1 MNVLVTSGQF
11 DPGAATTSVE
21 LSPGQVVTLPTAMLL
36 DAIGFEQRLSAAGTT
51 GSGAGIGATGVIAT
65 GVVATGFDA
74 SGQGATVIPVIA
86 EELVVTKR
94 VVPME
99 TVRLVTN
106 TELVAEKVDVDL
118 TRERWEITR
127 VPVDAEVSER
137 SDLRQEGDLSIYPVF
152 EERLLTRT
160 ALFLIEE
167 IHVRKIVEI
176 KRETLEAEVRREVL
190 SVERTQF

>member
-1 MNVLVTSGQF
+1 
-11 DPGAATTSVE
+11 
-21 LSPGQVVTLPTAMLL
+21 MLL
-36 DAIGFEQRLSAAGTT
+36 DALGFQQGLSAAGAASSTAGVAST
-51 GSGAGIGATGVIAT
+51 GAVATGIVATGIAATDVIAT
-65 GVVATGFDA
+65 GE
-74 SGQGATVIPVIA
+74 GATVIPVLA
-86 EELVVTKR
+86 EELIVTKR

-106 TELVAEKVDVDL
+106 TEVVAEKVDVDL

-127 VPVDAEVSER
+127 VPMDAEVSAR
-137 SDLRQEGDLSIYPVF
+137 SDLRQEGDVSIYPVF

-176 KRETLEAEVRREVL
+176 KRETLEAEVWREVL
-190 SVERTQF
+190 SVERTQY

>member
-1 MNVLVTSGQF
+1 MSMNVLVTAGQF

-36 DAIGFEQRLSAAGTT
+36 DAIGFEQRLSAR
-51 GSGAGIGATGVIAT
+51 GATGSDAGVLAT
-65 GVVATGFDA
+65 GVVAMA
-74 SGQGATVIPVIA
+74 EGATVIPVIA

-99 TVRLVTN
+99 TVRLVTD
-106 TELVAEKVDVDL
+106 TEVVAEKVDVDL

-127 VPVDAEVSER
+127 VPMDAEVPAR
-137 SDLRQEGDLSIYPVF
+137 FDLRQEGDLSIYPVF

-160 ALFLIEE
+160 ALFLTEE
-167 IHVRKIVEI
+167 VHVRKIVEI

-190 SVERTQF
+190 TVERTQY